1 MIVTS
6 IRCYLNILTQFMTR
20 EQLLDAQYYVA
31 DKTSRKLPFS
41 NSMKWNMETG
51 QYEEVEENDVES
63 ASPYLVEYAPEACN
77 MNMSIFMT
85 DANID
90 IDKISKSKDPRA
102 RFQAAISQPEFLM
115 SVYQKIIRNIRKD
128 KLFIMIFLDEPTVR
142 YGAGLVCEMLSRDFG
157 QDVTFIDPQ
166 YRPYVQGRVSY
177 VGNKQNGEIV
187 MDRLRKSSLCT
198 GFIDAMNHTVDT
210 GKLDNIHTFLDSTC
224 EEITDSIYL
233 YNSLWPD
240 DPLPPGRYTNG
251 ELKEMLIQRALDER
265 PVSAQNMSNM
275 SVQDDNAAYMY
286 FKR

>member
-41 NSMKWNMETG
+41 SSMKWNLETG
-51 QYEEVEENDVES
+51 QYETVDEDDVET
-63 ASPYLVEYAPEACN
+63 ASPYLVEYAP
-77 MNMSIFMT
+77 
-85 DANID
+85 
-90 IDKISKSKDPRA
+90 KISKSKDPRA
-102 RFQAAISQPEFLM
+102 RFQAAISQPAFMM

-157 QDVTFIDPQ
+157 QDITFIDPQ

-210 GKLDNIHTFLDSTC
+210 GKLDNIHTFLTSTC

-265 PVSAQNMSNM
+265 PGSAQNMSNI
-275 SVQDDNAAYMY
+275 SVQDDNASYMY